1 MKHEITSIGSLL
13 KPLPAKRV
21 FEEMADQIKDLIFSG
36 KLIPGNRL
44 PTERDLA
51 VQFGTGRMAVREA
64 LRILEQSG
72 LIQIKKG
79 PGGGA
84 FVRDVDP
91 AMVSQSVSDAI
102 VRSNM
107 SLHDLVAVRIVLE
120 DLIAELAVE
129 KITREELEQLYR
141 VIEEAEGIL
150 EESGKKQGGEL
161 DTELMREVNV
171 DFHLLLARA
180 TKNML
185 LEINIESLQQSLHA
199 HFKSKTKN
207 LEFFEWHLS
216 QHKNILD
223 AIQSKK
229 VKQAKRLMKDH
240 AMSLQKKLSEF
251 DDEILS

>member
-1 MKHEITSIGSLL
+1 MNHETTSIGSLL

-21 FEEMADQIKDLIFSG
+21 FEEMADQIKGLIFSG

-91 AMVSQSVSDAI
+91 AMASQSVSDAI
-102 VRSNM
+102 IRSNM
-107 SLHDLVAVRIVLE
+107 SLQDLVAVRIVLE

-129 KITREELEQLYR
+129 KYDTGRIGTALQGHRGSRRHTRR
-141 VIEEAEGIL
+141 TR
-150 EESGKKQGGEL
+150 KK
-161 DTELMREVNV
+161 TRR
-171 DFHLLLARA
+171 RA
-180 TKNML
+180 GHRAN
-185 LEINIESLQQSLHA
+185 E
-199 HFKSKTKN
+199 
-207 LEFFEWHLS
+207 
-216 QHKNILD
+216 
-223 AIQSKK
+223 
-229 VKQAKRLMKDH
+229 RG
-240 AMSLQKKLSEF
+240 
-251 DDEILS
+251 